1 MLHTCR
7 PFADWVE
14 DGIDCRELV
23 RERYCSAADPAM
35 FTRRGLET
43 ILFYAGYLAWN
54 GHHHEHPLIADW
66 YESLDWLRASDADAY
81 SKIYTH

>member
-1 MLHTCR
+1 MQ
-7 PFADWVE
+7 
-14 DGIDCRELV
+14 
-23 RERYCSAADPAM
+23 ERYCEVIAPTVQAVAAAAIGDELEPDYM

-54 GHHHEHPLIADW
+54 GPADQHPLIADW
-66 YESLDWLRASDADAY
+66 HANLAWLHAHDADAY